1 MNEVFAD
8 TFYFLAMINSADRY
22 HAEAIRLTE
31 ALRAPYVTTTA
42 VLIELADGLSRP
54 GTRLIVHR
62 FLAMLAVDPNVH
74 VVDTAASWYARGL
87 SLFGQRLDKSWS
99 LTDCISFQVMSE
111 RGIQEALTGDHHFE
125 QAGFRPLFKG

>member
-8 TFYFLAMINSADRY
+8 TFYFLAMINPADRY

-42 VLIELADGLSRP
+42 VLIELADALSRP
-54 GTRLIVHR
+54 GARTVVHR
-62 FLAMLAVDPNVH
+62 FLARLAVDPNVH
-74 VVDTAASWYARGL
+74 VVNTNATWYTRGL
-87 SLFGQRLDKSWS
+87 SLFAQRVDKSWS

-111 RGIQEALTGDHHFE
+111 RGILDALTGDHHFE